1 VNGYLLDLNV
11 LIALLDPAHINHDA
25 AHHWFASI
33 DDQTWASCPITE
45 NGLIRILSNPRYPNV
60 DWMPRDIIRHLQKFF
75 LSGLGHQFWPDSVS
89 LGDETLFR
97 HELIVSHKQ
106 LTDVYLL
113 GLAVRNSG
121 TLVTFDRSIPLAA
134 VIGSDKDSMIVLR

>member
-1 VNGYLLDLNV
+1 VSGYLLDVNV

-25 AHHWFASI
+25 AHRWFAGI
-33 DDQTWASCPITE
+33 DGQTWASCPITE

-60 DWMPRDIIRHLQKFF
+60 DWMPRDIIRHLQGFF
-75 LSGLGHQFWPDSVS
+75 SSRLGHQFWPDSLS
-89 LGDETLFR
+89 LGDETLFW

-121 TLVTFDRSIPLAA
+121 ALVTFDRSIPLAT
-134 VIGSDKDSMIVLR
+134 VKGSGKDSMIILR